1 MNAPRLLL
9 GLTLALALAAAG
21 ELQAQGR
28 RRPAAQPQTNAEHE
42 RLKTEADQAYQRGE
56 YERTV
61 DLSSQVL
68 QQNPAD
74 DVSLYLRGSARVEI
88 GLRQNDAKLVRDGV
102 ADAREAIR
110 VGGSTEKI
118 NYYLPYLYGMTRLS
132 AIEGRRDHA
141 QVALTV
147 ADQVLNLPSLKDEDK
162 ANILYQRGAANM
174 QLQQFADAAADFE
187 KALQASSEHL
197 GALMG
202 AADAYAAAG
211 RSQQALQMYDRAVRA
226 NSDNPLVYNN
236 RGMYLQRQQ
245 RWQDA
250 IADFTRALELDPRY
264 FYALTNRGFA
274 LLESGNAQAAETDFT
289 ASLRANP
296 DQPTVYSLRGAA
308 RLAQGRIQEAL
319 QDYSRVLE
327 QTPGNAV
334 AMADIGFARFFSG
347 DYSGAL
353 QSFEQAMRQDA
364 SLRYLAP
371 WRFLAMELT
380 GRGDAARQQF
390 AEQIDRAP
398 AQRDWTDSLVAYL
411 AGSLSADELLRQAQA
426 ADRQMQS
433 AQSCEAHFFIAQ
445 RELQAGNAQ
454 AAREHLQKAVQTR
467 ATHLS
472 AYRGAQLA
480 LRGANS

>member
-1 MNAPRLLL
+1 MNLSRLLL
-9 GLTLALALAAAG
+9 GLTLAVAVSAAG

-28 RRPAAQPQTNAEHE
+28 RRPAAPQPNAAHE

-61 DLSSQVL
+61 DLASQVL
-68 QQNPAD
+68 RQNPAD
-74 DVSLYLRGSARVEI
+74 DVALYLRGSARVEI
-88 GLRQNDAKLVRDGV
+88 GMRQNEAKLIRDGV

-110 VGGSTEKI
+110 VGGSTDKI
-118 NYYLPYLYGMTRLS
+118 IYYLPYLYGMTRLS

-147 ADQVLNLPSLKDEDK
+147 ADQVLDLDSLKDEDK
-162 ANILYQRGAANM
+162 ANILYQRGVANM
-174 QLQQFADAAADFE
+174 QLQKFADAAADFE
-187 KALQASSEHL
+187 KALEASSEHL

-202 AADAYAAAG
+202 AADAYSAAG
-211 RSQQALQMYDRAVRA
+211 RPEEALRMYDRAIRA
-226 NSDNPLVYNN
+226 NPNNPLVYNN
-236 RGMYLQRQQ
+236 RGMYLQQQ
-245 RWQDA
+245 KRWQDA
-250 IADFTRALELDPRY
+250 TADFTRALELDPNY

-274 LLESGNAQAAETDFT
+274 LLESGDPQAAETDFT

-296 DQPTVYSLRGAA
+296 NQPSVYSMRGAA

-319 QDYSRVLE
+319 QDYNRVLE

-334 AMADIGFARFFSG
+334 AMADIGFAKFFAG

-353 QSFEQAMRQDA
+353 QSFEQAMQQDS

-371 WRFLAMELT
+371 WRFFAMELT

-390 AEQIDRAP
+390 ASQIERAP
-398 AQRDWTDSLVAYL
+398 DRRDWTDSLVAYL

-426 ADRQMQS
+426 ADPRMQS
-433 AQSCEAHFFIAQ
+433 AQTCEAHFFIAQ
-445 RELQAGNAQ
+445 RELQAGNAG
-454 AAREHLQKAVQTR
+454 AARDHLQKAVQTR